1 MIGTVGLMTLPIL
14 GAAEGFT
21 EEEASKPAIALGI
34 GLQLTNILRDVGED
48 LERGMCSMQARTT
61 VHAFIFVIFLDTV
74 LHLRPYC
81 EYIYLEIHLLIQFI
95 SYGFIFTLMYREDL
109 PPLG

>member
-1 MIGTVGLMTLPIL
+1 MTLPIL

-48 LERGMCSMQARTT
+48 LERGKCGMQACTT
-61 VHAFIFVIFLDTV
+61 V
-74 LHLRPYC
+74 
-81 EYIYLEIHLLIQFI
+81 
-95 SYGFIFTLMYREDL
+95 L
-109 PPLG
+109 PPFYFCDFQKLYYI